1 MVVAVAVVAVFLI
14 VGSGIDLLSD
24 AIIAI
29 SMVAMIAGILGGL
42 PHIVELSSLQQVKFS
57 KRYHTLTFQV
67 AKAVIRGISMA
78 RLLILMGMVTL

>member
-42 PHIVELSSLQQVKFS
+42 PHIVELSSLQ
-57 KRYHTLTFQV
+57 
-67 AKAVIRGISMA
+67 
-78 RLLILMGMVTL
+78 